1 MSIRKWTIA
10 ATMAALVAV
19 PGTLRADDAKGEA
32 GWAKAAYF
40 KTSDGKFSLEFN
52 SRVQVRFTQ
61 LDPEDGDSIGSFRI
75 RRAKFALKGN
85 AYGDIK
91 YKIQAVWSGGSTTLE
106 DAYFEFAQN
115 KMATVWV
122 GQGKAFFGR
131 QELTSS
137 GKQQFVDRSIASER
151 FAHGRDQG
159 IALIGVNSN
168 KTFEYNIGVYNGNGR
183 NQSRDDNQEKL
194 IVGRLVFTP
203 FGEYKLEESS
213 LDYPD
218 TGKLAIGISGLST
231 TDGTGAAAEDVTRL
245 GVEFAYKIGGFN
257 TVAEYYSE
265 NADLSGGASA
275 DTDGYYIQLG
285 YLFPNKKFE
294 IAGRYA
300 VVSPD
305 SPVSADETES
315 GVALS
320 YYLHKHDYKIQGDFR
335 TIEDDFTN
343 SKDNE
348 VRIQL
353 QIAF

>member
-1 MSIRKWTIA
+1 M
-10 ATMAALVAV
+10 
-19 PGTLRADDAKGEA
+19 
-32 GWAKAAYF
+32 
-40 KTSDGKFSLEFN
+40 
-52 SRVQVRFTQ
+52 
-61 LDPEDGDSIGSFRI
+61 
-75 RRAKFALKGN
+75 
-85 AYGDIK
+85 
-91 YKIQAVWSGGSTTLE
+91 
-106 DAYFEFAQN
+106 
-115 KMATVWV
+115 
-122 GQGKAFFGR
+122 
-131 QELTSS
+131 
-137 GKQQFVDRSIASER
+137 
-151 FAHGRDQG
+151 
-159 IALIGVNSN
+159 
-168 KTFEYNIGVYNGNGR
+168 
-183 NQSRDDNQEKL
+183 
-194 IVGRLVFTP
+194 
-203 FGEYKLEESS
+203 
-213 LDYPD
+213 
-218 TGKLAIGISGLST
+218 
-231 TDGTGAAAEDVTRL
+231 TRL